1 MIVFATPTGLMR
13 VSAAGGSA
21 VPLTALN
28 QSRGEI
34 GHFFPRFLPDGR
46 HFIYLRVS
54 PGADVTGLYVGSL
67 DVKPEEQ
74 DLTRDCGHAT
84 NGEYAAIGN
93 RPGVRR
99 SALQSAKAR

>member
-1 MIVFATPTGLMR
+1 MIVFATPTGIMR

-21 VPLTALN
+21 LPLTALN

-67 DVKPEEQ
+67 DAKPEEQ
-74 DLTRDCGHAT
+74 DLTRIVATRT
-84 NGEYAAIGN
+84 NGEYA
-93 RPGVRR
+93 P
-99 SALQSAKAR
+99 SATDPALGDCSLSATAQ